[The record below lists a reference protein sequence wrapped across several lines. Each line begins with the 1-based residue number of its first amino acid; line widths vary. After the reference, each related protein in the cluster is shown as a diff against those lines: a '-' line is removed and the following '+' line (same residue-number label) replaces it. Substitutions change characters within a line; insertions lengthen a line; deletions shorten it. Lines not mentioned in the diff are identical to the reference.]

1 MPLLDVT
8 QILTDP
14 DFADSFSV
22 RRRSDVIDTHGRSVP
37 TEQVFA
43 GVIGVVTANSPSDLD
58 RKEDYQTMSRS
69 ITIVCKFSLRGET
82 TSFQPDIVV
91 WRGSNFLVKHVD
103 LYPHFG
109 AGFFQAEC
117 SSMDKTD
124 GAATAGLTPQL
135 AFNLAGNSSYLGG
148 LQCS

>member
-8 QILTDP
+8 QIITDP
-14 DFADSFSV
+14 DFADNFAV
-22 RRRSDVIDTHGRSVP
+22 RRRTDVIDAHGRSVP
-37 TEQVFA
+37 TEQTFSP
-43 GVIGVVTANSPSDLD
+43 VIGVVTANSPSDLD

-69 ITIVCKFSLRGET
+69 ITVVTKFALRGET
-82 TSFQPDIVV
+82 TNFQPDVIV

-117 SSMDKTD
+117 SSMSKTD
-124 GAATAGLTPQL
+124 GALTSGLTPQL
-135 AFNLAGNSSYLGG
+135 AFNLAANSAFIGG
-148 LQCS
+148 LSCS

>member
-14 DFADSFSV
+14 DFADSFAV
-22 RRRSDVIDTHGRSVP
+22 RRRTDVIDSHGRSVP
-37 TEQVFA
+37 TEQTFSP
-43 GVIGVVTANSPSDLD
+43 VIGVVTANSPSDLD

-69 ITIVCKFSLRGET
+69 ITVVCRFALRGET
-82 TSFQPDIVV
+82 TDSQPDIVV

-117 SSMDKTD
+117 SSMNKTD
-124 GAATAGLTPQL
+124 NALQSGLIPQL
-135 AFNLAGNSSYLGG
+135 AFNVAANSTYSIFQG
-148 LQCS
+148 